1 MNDNKPFGPHHYSQR
16 EINGVKAFFFIAAV
30 LLGIAVA
37 VGLIVIFYKRS

>member
-1 MNDNKPFGPHHYSQR
+1 MNEDKPFGPHHYSQR
-16 EINGVKAFFFIAAV
+16 EIDGVKAFCFLAAV